1 MSPDLDGAA
10 CIDLDRDSRHLLHQD
25 SDESNHD
32 VSDSTLHHP
41 HHVASPDDFYS
52 SQQRALKLE
61 THMASSSPAY
71 HSSLIPLAANM
82 KSPADGGPR
91 AAARSASNPLD
102 GKSSGPTLTKAP
114 TGKPS
119 VKDLKKRFDQN
130 GSASPSLPRAPLRPG
145 APPPIRT
152 TRPLAANGTP
162 KLRAGSLLDSTTT
175 TPFASDSPS
184 AARVQRQKS
193 IALTSSSQSFA
204 SRIGRPRNSIN
215 GKPTTSKSMTQLQH
229 RTLPGQPPSPPA
241 VTSRS
246 TALLFGEIG
255 PDHCG
260 ASIAGF
266 GVQHSRPRKA
276 SDSNVPAPRRRF
288 SGPDSDSSSP
298 SSCYRQVD
306 ALQGASLVPPGVRSR
321 FHARSRSDASAPLTC
336 VGFSCKP
343 LPRTPST
350 AGLGHSS
357 SASRLPV
364 SVRLLTS
371 PVESTSPASTRSNSP
386 TALKCSLANGRI
398 SAIGAIATPSTA
410 HASTRTRTP
419 TQVRKPSPHAL
430 VTPDSLARIH
440 SAAPPTKS
448 LPLRSSRPRLPV
460 SVAGSRKQEMDAQ
473 PSRLGPFPNGPS
485 RTNEETARRRKI
497 SIGPIDFEQR
507 REHIRLAYSKSIRES
522 EALEARQIA
531 AAEKKRRDLE
541 AAAAA
546 KAKSRV
552 DADVAP
558 RALSEVPD
566 AYKEKTSE
574 RRSRQTAAQPAEFFE
589 AQLSADAAAQPLPQT
604 LADSLTRPPLAV
616 CTTLEP
622 DHVVATPQPADEV
635 DSPTLGVPG
644 SFPVFSSPSETG
656 NLPLSAVSGVS
667 DTTEFDVDPQTN
679 PPIQGQS
686 PLNIHITIAEP
697 SSPQH
702 ATSTQAQAAYQYPF
716 DEESDTSEQVS
727 QNARALQDAER
738 PDEAQ
743 DATFQPE
750 ANDGVE
756 SKPVSLEKTLSA
768 HQTLGA
774 VVSVLPATEE
784 ETEEVESSATIPF
797 PRLELLHDEHDLS
810 DCESDL
816 EVASRGDCYARQGD
830 DDVTDACT
838 EETDE
843 HEDARLGQTNFGP
856 DEPPSERASTC
867 TSSDAGA
874 VDNGEDSVVQS
885 QPRDTANPSGLVV
898 PPRLLQDDR
907 LSQQSTWTDFSIDS
921 TDPSDPTKSLAMH
934 SRPDSPSFGH
944 VTIFE
949 SNTRGRDSRTS
960 LADTNHTPSTRGL
973 DDSKTSSS
981 SSSSAHATRSR
992 LPEVDTGDGFFVPNL
1007 SSVASVS
1014 LSFLPPPE
1022 HEPSP
1027 IPNSVSGSALDSR
1040 TSSIFYDQSYYG
1052 STVVSSEKEIDECA
1066 SPLQTPQSL
1075 DMALPTTEAPDVRFS
1090 NGSMTDGDTKPAVQ
1104 ESDSKERHRLVQR
1117 RNVIK
1122 ELIDTEAV
1130 FVRDMNI
1137 VEEIYKG
1144 TAEACPELDSK
1155 TVKLIFRNSDEI
1167 IHFHTQFLRELKAA
1181 VASVYVPVGGR
1192 GSLARGDSQAS
1203 ERGHGD
1209 NPQDSRDRAT
1219 CLGPVFQSN
1228 VESMRLAHE
1237 GFLRNS
1243 DHAAKRLIQIQQ
1255 DATVKV
1261 WLNEC
1266 NEVAKDLTAAWDLD
1280 SLLIKPM
1287 QRITKYPNLIV
1298 TLLQHTP
1305 SDHPDREALLAAKD
1319 SLETAIIEINRTKKN
1334 FELVG
1339 QIVGRKRKESD
1350 VKAGFARAF
1359 GKRVDKLQASTN
1371 RPREDQEYVKLNEK
1385 FGDDYLRL
1393 QVVLRDVEYYTR
1405 QVAAYVHEFLQ
1416 YLSSIEL
1423 VMRFQP
1429 GNYPELESKWVQF
1442 NISVRDLEKVALEE
1456 HLAQVRKHVIE
1467 PFELVIKAYGNP
1479 SLAMKKRQ
1487 KRRLDY
1493 ERMEQLKRSG
1503 KTADPKL
1510 RELVEQYEALNDT
1523 LKKELPVLSALTE
1536 KVGNI
1541 CLRNFVNIQ
1550 ANWYV
1555 IWKEKMKTVVGD
1567 CGEMPDLKEVVSTF
1581 QRDHPFVRDQLSG
1594 IGMLNP
1600 ASRGRLSH
1608 SASANLEDSAV
1619 RARGRVLSI
1628 NGDAAPMLPPPD
1640 FGERRSGS
1648 LTMSPSAGS
1657 PGLGGGMPHQ
1667 YYYKDYYSGIHTQQ
1681 ASPRSPD
1688 MVSSSRTGATSTR
1701 PSTSR
1706 SIDSTGLP
1714 PRRSLE
1720 VLWLA
1725 ASLFEFNIST
1735 TKHEAGY
1742 PYLTYQAGEIFD
1754 VVAEKGELWLAKN
1767 QDDATNRSNNNLTN
1781 DKKDCTPYLLKL
1793 GLSKS
1798 NTSLIWIAGPL
1809 SGLVVQPIIGVV
1821 ADENSS
1827 RWGRRRPLMVVGA
1840 VVVATGLLVLGFTRE
1855 IVAWASGGLGLTIG
1869 LAVVTIYV
1877 VDFALNVVQSCAR
1890 SLVVDTLPLEQ
1901 QQTGAAWWS
1910 RMAAIGHVIGYAAG
1924 SVDLVSLLGTALGD
1938 AQFQQ
1943 LTVMAA
1949 WAMLA
1954 STALTCWAVTEPVLV
1969 LPAGARRKSIA
1980 DVLHQVFRTL
1990 RRLSPRIQAI
2000 CWAQFWAWIGW
2011 FPFLFYSTTWVGE
2024 TYFRYDAP
2032 AEETQA
2038 DDGDRVGDMGR
2049 IGSISLFIYSFI
2061 TFVGAFVLP
2070 ILIRSPEDD
2079 RFTPRPSPAVARLLG
2094 AVGDRR
2100 PDLVTAWMCGHV
2112 VFAASMVFA
2121 PLATSFRFA
2130 TVLMC
2135 LCALPWTMATWAPP
2149 ALLGVEVNKMSGSA
2163 YRPLPDDMELRN
2175 VSGARDY
2182 DNHDDGGD
2190 DNGRLETAPAAAGGK
2205 SSTAELSGIYLGILN
2220 VYTTMPQFVG
2230 AFIASI
2236 VFAVLEP
2243 GGSSSS
2249 SKPNVEDGSGRRRG
2263 PSAISVC
2270 LFIGACSAVVAAFAT
2285 RKLKLL

>member
-1 MSPDLDGAA
+1 LRISSHKPPSPPSIDTDTDTDTHAYRYTTYYTPSHHTHSRTAYLPTHTFPHHPPTSPSPPPPPPRLLLPPRFPRLALGPFSALASPRLASPSPRSVSPNPLSTLRCAPLLGRVIESRLVRPDGCSSASVTMSPDLDGAA
-10 CIDLDRDSRHLLHQD
+10 SVGLDRDSQILLHHD

-32 VSDSTLHHP
+32 VSDSSARHP
-41 HHVASPDDFYS
+41 HHVASPDDFYM

-61 THMASSSPAY
+61 TDVRHLAPSSPAY
-71 HSSLIPLAANM
+71 HSSLIPLATDAR
-82 KSPADGGPR
+82 SPADGSLR
-91 AAARSASNPLD
+91 AAVRSVSNPLD
-102 GKSSGPTLTKAP
+102 GKSPGPTLTRAP

-152 TRPLAANGTP
+152 TRAPAANGTP
-162 KLRAGSLLDSTTT
+162 KLRAASLLDSTT
-175 TPFASDSPS
+175 PPANDSPS

-193 IALTSSSQSFA
+193 TALTGSSQSFA
-204 SRIGRPRNSIN
+204 SRIGRPRNPII

-229 RTLPGQPPSPPA
+229 RTLPGPPSSPPA

-255 PDHCG
+255 TDRCG
-260 ASIAGF
+260 ASSIAGF
-266 GVQHSRPRKA
+266 GIQHARPRKV
-276 SDSNVPAPRRRF
+276 SESNLPAPRRRF

-298 SSCYRQVD
+298 SSCHRPAD
-306 ALQGASLVPPGVRSR
+306 ALQSAVPVPPGVRSR

-364 SVRLLTS
+364 SVRMLTS
-371 PVESTSPASTRSNSP
+371 PVNSTSPPSTRSNSP
-386 TALKCSLANGRI
+386 TALKCSLANVMI
-398 SAIGAIATPSTA
+398 SGLGAAATPSTA
-410 HASTRTRTP
+410 HSSTRARTP
-419 TQVRKPSPHAL
+419 TQVRKSSPHAL
-430 VTPDSLARIH
+430 ITPDSLARIH
-440 SAAPPTKS
+440 SAAPPPKS

-460 SVAGSRKQEMDAQ
+460 SVAGSRKQEMDPQ
-473 PSRLGPFPNGPS
+473 GSRLGPFPNGPS
-485 RTNEETARRRKI
+485 RTNEETVRRRKI

-531 AAEKKRRDLE
+531 AEKRRRDLE
-541 AAAAA
+541 AAA

-552 DADVAP
+552 DADVASS
-558 RALSEVPD
+558 ALSEVPD
-566 AYKEKTSE
+566 ADKENTSE
-574 RRSRQTAAQPAEFFE
+574 RRVRQPAEEPAEEQEFYE

-622 DHVVATPQPADEV
+622 DDVIATPQAADEV

-644 SFPVFSSPSETG
+644 SFPVFSSPSEAG
-656 NLPLSAVSGVS
+656 NLPLSALSGAS

-679 PPIQGQS
+679 PPIQAQS
-686 PLNIHITIAEP
+686 PLDIHITIAKPP
-697 SSPQH
+697 SPHH
-702 ATSTQAQAAYQYPF
+702 ATTAQAQAAYHYPF
-716 DEESDTSEQVS
+716 DEESDISEQIP
-727 QNARALQDAER
+727 QNTRTLQDAEQ

-743 DATFQPE
+743 DTTFEPQ
-750 ANDGVE
+750 ANDTIE
-756 SKPVSLEKTLSA
+756 NKPLSLEKTLSA

-774 VVSVLPATEE
+774 VVSILPATEE
-784 ETEEVESSATIPF
+784 ETEEVDSSATIPF
-797 PRLELLHDEHDLS
+797 PRLELLQDEPDVS

-816 EVASRGDCYARQGD
+816 EIASRGDCDARQED
-830 DDVTDACT
+830 DDATDACT

-843 HEDARLGQTNFGP
+843 QEDTRLGQTNFGL
-856 DEPPSERASTC
+856 DELPSERASTC

-874 VDNGEDSVVQS
+874 VDNGVDSPQS
-885 QPRDTANPSGLVV
+885 QPQDTVNHSGLVV
-898 PPRLLQDDR
+898 PPSRPQDDR

-921 TDPSDPTKSLAMH
+921 TDASDTTKPPAMH

-949 SNTRGRDSRTS
+949 SKTRGRDSRTS
-960 LADTNHTPSTRGL
+960 LADTHHTPGTRGL
-973 DDSKTSSS
+973 DDSKTSS
-981 SSSSAHATRSR
+981 AHATQSH
-992 LPEVDTGDGFFVPNL
+992 LPEVDTGNGFFVPNL

-1014 LSFLPPPE
+1014 LSFLPPPD

-1052 STVVSSEKEIDECA
+1052 STVVSSEKEIDEFA
-1066 SPLQTPQSL
+1066 SPLQTPQSM
-1075 DMALPTTEAPDVRFS
+1075 DMALPTTEAPEARFS
-1090 NGSMTDGDTKPAVQ
+1090 NGSMTDSVTKPAVQ

-1167 IHFHTQFLRELKAA
+1167 IQFHTQFLRELKEA
-1181 VASVYVPVGGR
+1181 VASVYVPVTGR
-1192 GSLARGDSQAS
+1192 SSLARGDSQAS

-1209 NPQDSRDRAT
+1209 PQDSRDRAT
-1219 CLGPVFQSN
+1219 CLGPVFQNN

-1287 QRITKYPNLIV
+1287 QRITKYPNLII

-1541 CLRNFVNIQ
+1541 CLGNFVNIQ

-1555 IWKEKMKTVVGD
+1555 IWKEKMKTVLGD
-1567 CGEMPDLKEVVSTF
+1567 CDEMPDLKEVVSTF
-1581 QRDHPFVRDQLSG
+1581 QRDHPYVRDQLSG

-1608 SASANLEDSAV
+1608 STSANLEDSTV

-1628 NGDAAPMLPPPD
+1628 NGDAAPILPTPD

-1657 PGLGGGMPHQ
+1657 PGLGGGMPHH
-1667 YYYKDYYSGIHTQQ
+1667 YYYKDCYSGIHTQQ

-1706 SIDSTGLP
+1706 SIDSSGV

-1720 VLWLA
+1720 STNQAQRDSSTTCNSSQAAAVESRRYSNMFHSALPLPDGPEDSRRSSRASSRERTDAYRVLWLA

-1767 QDDATNRSNNNLTN
+1767 QDDATNRVGWIWS
-1781 DKKDCTPYLLKL
+1781 KHFAKL
-1793 GLSKS
+1793 
-1798 NTSLIWIAGPL
+1798 
-1809 SGLVVQPIIGVV
+1809 
-1821 ADENSS
+1821 ADS
-1827 RWGRRRPLMVVGA
+1827 
-1840 VVVATGLLVLGFTRE
+1840 
-1855 IVAWASGGLGLTIG
+1855 
-1869 LAVVTIYV
+1869 
-1877 VDFALNVVQSCAR
+1877 
-1890 SLVVDTLPLEQ
+1890 
-1901 QQTGAAWWS
+1901 
-1910 RMAAIGHVIGYAAG
+1910 
-1924 SVDLVSLLGTALGD
+1924 
-1938 AQFQQ
+1938 
-1943 LTVMAA
+1943 
-1949 WAMLA
+1949 
-1954 STALTCWAVTEPVLV
+1954 
-1969 LPAGARRKSIA
+1969 
-1980 DVLHQVFRTL
+1980 
-1990 RRLSPRIQAI
+1990 
-2000 CWAQFWAWIGW
+2000 
-2011 FPFLFYSTTWVGE
+2011 
-2024 TYFRYDAP
+2024 
-2032 AEETQA
+2032 
-2038 DDGDRVGDMGR
+2038 
-2049 IGSISLFIYSFI
+2049 
-2061 TFVGAFVLP
+2061 
-2070 ILIRSPEDD
+2070 
-2079 RFTPRPSPAVARLLG
+2079 
-2094 AVGDRR
+2094 
-2100 PDLVTAWMCGHV
+2100 
-2112 VFAASMVFA
+2112 
-2121 PLATSFRFA
+2121 
-2130 TVLMC
+2130 
-2135 LCALPWTMATWAPP
+2135 
-2149 ALLGVEVNKMSGSA
+2149 
-2163 YRPLPDDMELRN
+2163 
-2175 VSGARDY
+2175 
-2182 DNHDDGGD
+2182 
-2190 DNGRLETAPAAAGGK
+2190 
-2205 SSTAELSGIYLGILN
+2205 
-2220 VYTTMPQFVG
+2220 
-2230 AFIASI
+2230 
-2236 VFAVLEP
+2236 
-2243 GGSSSS
+2243 
-2249 SKPNVEDGSGRRRG
+2249 
-2263 PSAISVC
+2263 
-2270 LFIGACSAVVAAFAT
+2270 
-2285 RKLKLL
+2285 

>member
-10 CIDLDRDSRHLLHQD
+10 CVGLDRDSRHLLHQD
-25 SDESNHD
+25 SDESNHE
-32 VSDSTLHHP
+32 VSDSNPVHHP
-41 HHVASPDDFYS
+41 HHAASPDDFYL

-61 THMASSSPAY
+61 TDIRHMAPSSPAY
-71 HSSLIPLAANM
+71 HSSLIPLAADM
-82 KSPADGGPR
+82 RSPVDGGPR
-91 AAARSASNPLD
+91 SAARSVSNPLD
-102 GKSSGPTLTKAP
+102 GKSSGPTLTRAP

-162 KLRAGSLLDSTTT
+162 KLRVGSLLDSTTA
-175 TPFASDSPS
+175 TPLANDSPS

-193 IALTSSSQSFA
+193 TAPTGSSQSFA

-260 ASIAGF
+260 TSIAGF
-266 GVQHSRPRKA
+266 GVQHARPRKA

-298 SSCYRQVD
+298 SSSCHRPVD
-306 ALQGASLVPPGVRSR
+306 ALQSASLVPPGVRSR

-371 PVESTSPASTRSNSP
+371 PVNSTSPTSTRSNSP
-386 TALKCSLANGRI
+386 TAVKCSLASGRI
-398 SAIGAIATPSTA
+398 SGIGAIATPSTA
-410 HASTRTRTP
+410 HPSTRTRTSS
-419 TQVRKPSPHAL
+419 QVRKPSPHAL

-473 PSRLGPFPNGPS
+473 ASRLGPFPNGPS
-485 RTNEETARRRKI
+485 RTNEEAVRRRKI

-546 KAKSRV
+546 KAKSRI

-558 RALSEVPD
+558 RALSEGPD
-566 AYKEKTSE
+566 AYKENTSE
-574 RRSRQTAAQPAEFFE
+574 RRPRQPTEQPAEFLE

-622 DHVVATPQPADEV
+622 ADAVPTPQPADEV

-656 NLPLSAVSGVS
+656 NQPLSAASGAS

-679 PPIQGQS
+679 PPIQAQS
-686 PLNIHITIAEP
+686 PLDIHITIAEP

-702 ATSTQAQAAYQYPF
+702 ATSAQAHAAYQYPF
-716 DEESDTSEQVS
+716 DEESDTSEQDS
-727 QNARALQDAER
+727 QNARTLQDAER
-738 PDEAQ
+738 PDEGQ
-743 DATFQPE
+743 DATFEP
-750 ANDGVE
+750 AADDIVD
-756 SKPVSLEKTLSA
+756 SKPMSLEKTLSA
-768 HQTLGA
+768 HQALGA
-774 VVSVLPATEE
+774 VVSILPAPEE
-784 ETEEVESSATIPF
+784 EIEEVESSATVPF
-797 PRLELLHDEHDLS
+797 PRLELLQDEHDVS
-810 DCESDL
+810 DCGSDL
-816 EVASRGDCYARQGD
+816 EVASRGDCYPRQED

-838 EETDE
+838 EETDQ
-843 HEDARLGQTNFGP
+843 HEDARLGQTNSGL
-856 DEPPSERASTC
+856 DEPSSECASTC

-874 VDNGEDSVVQS
+874 VDNGEGPERS
-885 QPRDTANPSGLVV
+885 QRRDTANPSSGLVV

-921 TDPSDPTKSLAMH
+921 TDPSDPAKSPTMH

-973 DDSKTSSS
+973 DDSKSSS
-981 SSSSAHATRSR
+981 STQAIRSR
-992 LPEVDTGDGFFVPNL
+992 LPEVETGDGFFVPNL

-1014 LSFLPPPE
+1014 LSFLPPSE

-1052 STVVSSEKEIDECA
+1052 STVVSSEKEIDEFA
-1066 SPLQTPQSL
+1066 SPLQTPQSM

-1090 NGSMTDGDTKPAVQ
+1090 NGSMTDGGTKPSTMQ

-1228 VESMRLAHE
+1228 VDSMRLAHE

-1541 CLRNFVNIQ
+1541 CLGNFVNIQ
-1550 ANWYV
+1550 ANWYD
-1555 IWKEKMKTVVGD
+1555 IWKEKMKTVLGD

-1581 QRDHPFVRDQLSG
+1581 QRDHPYVRDQLSG

-1628 NGDAAPMLPPPD
+1628 NGDAAPILPTPD

-1706 SIDSTGLP
+1706 SIDSSGLP

-1720 VLWLA
+1720 STNQAQQRDSSTTCHSSQAAAAASASASASASVESRRYSNMFHSALPLPDGPEDSRRSSRASSRERTDAYRVLWLA

-1767 QDDATNRSNNNLTN
+1767 QDDATNRVGWIWS
-1781 DKKDCTPYLLKL
+1781 KHFAKL
-1793 GLSKS
+1793 
-1798 NTSLIWIAGPL
+1798 
-1809 SGLVVQPIIGVV
+1809 
-1821 ADENSS
+1821 ADS
-1827 RWGRRRPLMVVGA
+1827 
-1840 VVVATGLLVLGFTRE
+1840 
-1855 IVAWASGGLGLTIG
+1855 
-1869 LAVVTIYV
+1869 
-1877 VDFALNVVQSCAR
+1877 
-1890 SLVVDTLPLEQ
+1890 
-1901 QQTGAAWWS
+1901 
-1910 RMAAIGHVIGYAAG
+1910 
-1924 SVDLVSLLGTALGD
+1924 
-1938 AQFQQ
+1938 
-1943 LTVMAA
+1943 
-1949 WAMLA
+1949 
-1954 STALTCWAVTEPVLV
+1954 
-1969 LPAGARRKSIA
+1969 
-1980 DVLHQVFRTL
+1980 
-1990 RRLSPRIQAI
+1990 
-2000 CWAQFWAWIGW
+2000 
-2011 FPFLFYSTTWVGE
+2011 
-2024 TYFRYDAP
+2024 
-2032 AEETQA
+2032 
-2038 DDGDRVGDMGR
+2038 
-2049 IGSISLFIYSFI
+2049 
-2061 TFVGAFVLP
+2061 
-2070 ILIRSPEDD
+2070 
-2079 RFTPRPSPAVARLLG
+2079 
-2094 AVGDRR
+2094 
-2100 PDLVTAWMCGHV
+2100 
-2112 VFAASMVFA
+2112 
-2121 PLATSFRFA
+2121 
-2130 TVLMC
+2130 
-2135 LCALPWTMATWAPP
+2135 
-2149 ALLGVEVNKMSGSA
+2149 
-2163 YRPLPDDMELRN
+2163 
-2175 VSGARDY
+2175 
-2182 DNHDDGGD
+2182 
-2190 DNGRLETAPAAAGGK
+2190 
-2205 SSTAELSGIYLGILN
+2205 
-2220 VYTTMPQFVG
+2220 
-2230 AFIASI
+2230 
-2236 VFAVLEP
+2236 
-2243 GGSSSS
+2243 
-2249 SKPNVEDGSGRRRG
+2249 
-2263 PSAISVC
+2263 
-2270 LFIGACSAVVAAFAT
+2270 
-2285 RKLKLL
+2285 